1 MKWQIGFAVLAGLL
15 LLTAA
20 CRSTSDR
27 CSDLASATD
36 SDANWFADAWPAFI
50 AGTVSS
56 LDEALGAS
64 VEWLETI
71 NQMERRLVVFWN
83 ECAEAAGSRGRD
95 LVRLRL
101 ETLAEKKFALEALV
115 EAYQR

>member
-1 MKWQIGFAVLAGLL
+1 MKWQVGSALLAGLAL
-15 LLTAA
+15 LVAA
-20 CRSTSDR
+20 CGSTDR

-36 SDANWFADAWPAFI
+36 SDAKWFEGAWPAFL

-56 LDEALGAS
+56 LDEALDAS
-64 VEWLETI
+64 GEWLETI
-71 NQMERRLVVFWN
+71 NQMETRLFAFWD